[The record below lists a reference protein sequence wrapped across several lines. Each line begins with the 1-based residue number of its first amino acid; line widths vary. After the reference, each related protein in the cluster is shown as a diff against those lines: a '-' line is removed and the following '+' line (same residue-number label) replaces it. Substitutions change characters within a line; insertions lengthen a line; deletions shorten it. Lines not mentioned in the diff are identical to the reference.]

1 MIIKNMTVNKMAAKN
16 IDETVEVTVR
26 AFYDTPF
33 YRYIAPDDGQREAFL
48 RIIFKYRLESG
59 FETNE
64 TDLAIIDNAVVG
76 MASWNP
82 HVQSE
87 QAGSKNQNNE
97 MEEALS
103 KYPNEIVTR
112 WFNFLNVLVS
122 SRDHVIK
129 PPFWALSPIAVLPQE
144 QGKGIES
151 QLIRKKLA
159 DFDKAALPCFL
170 STQDKA
176 NVEIYAR
183 YGFYL
188 AREDFISKP
197 DIVNWTMIR
206 EPLIK
211 PNAKEN

>member
-1 MIIKNMTVNKMAAKN
+1 MTIKNMTVNKMTAKDIDAA
-16 IDETVEVTVR
+16 VEVTVR

-33 YRYIAPDDGQREAFL
+33 YRYFAPDDRQREAFL
-48 RIIFKYRLESG
+48 RTIFKFRLEAE

-82 HVQSE
+82 HRQSE
-87 QAGSKNQNNE
+87 QAASKNQNNA

-103 KYPNEIVTR
+103 KYPNEIVKR

-122 SRDHVIK
+122 SRDQVIK

-144 QGKGIES
+144 QGKGIAS

-170 STQDKA
+170 ATQDKV

-197 DIVNWTMIR
+197 DVVNWTMIR
-206 EPLIK
+206 DSV
-211 PNAKEN
+211 N